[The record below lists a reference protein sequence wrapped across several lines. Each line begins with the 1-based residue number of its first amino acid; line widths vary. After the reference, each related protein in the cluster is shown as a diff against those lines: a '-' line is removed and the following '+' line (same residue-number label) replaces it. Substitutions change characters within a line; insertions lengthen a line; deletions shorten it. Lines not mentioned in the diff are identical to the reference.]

1 MQAKGREA
9 SEYKEIHGLYWY
21 MEDFLTHLESKHR
34 NSIKYNVDVK
44 DPEFRQKHRKVK
56 QLLVRYAEG
65 DLLKREEVFRFYMNT
80 LRQVQITNELK
91 TNF

>member
-1 MQAKGREA
+1 MQVKGREA

-65 DLLKREEVFRFYMNT
+65 DQLKREEVFRFYMNT

>member
-1 MQAKGREA
+1 MQAKGLDA

-21 MEDFLTHLESKHR
+21 LEDSLTHLQTQHG
-34 NSIKYNVDVK
+34 NSIKYNVNVK
-44 DPEFRQKHRKVK
+44 DPVFRQRHRAVK
-56 QLLVRYAEG
+56 QLLVGYAER